1 MKILTGATSL
11 ALLLAASPVL
21 AVEPE
26 LGANLGTSAS
36 EISQALGE
44 SGYEMTKYEREGR
57 EIEVY
62 ARKAARVVE
71 VKIDPR
77 SGEVYEVEQ
86 MNRGRDNDRSGYDDD
101 RRDDDYGRRGDDS

>member
-44 SGYEMTKYEREGR
+44 SGYEMTK
-57 EIEVY
+57 
-62 ARKAARVVE
+62 
-71 VKIDPR
+71 
-77 SGEVYEVEQ
+77 
-86 MNRGRDNDRSGYDDD
+86 
-101 RRDDDYGRRGDDS
+101 